1 MDSIHSTHKHN
12 NYEWQNG
19 IIYAVD
25 LFRNK
30 SSVVF
35 YMKTIA
41 YFRVA

>member
-25 LFRNK
+25 L
-30 SSVVF
+30 
-35 YMKTIA
+35 IQE
-41 YFRVA
+41 